1 MVVPHGHSR
10 TVVRNDVDLPQS
22 GRGSS
27 ARANTN
33 FKIAET
39 RKRTSCATTMQGLR
53 MTSQGLF
60 KLSW

>member
-39 RKRTSCATTMQGLR
+39 SCATTMQGLR